1 MKWNERLSF
10 LYNQV
15 LDDDEEDEAADKKK
29 DEPGPSKRVT
39 KATVIDLLADEIEPL
54 LRNHENVANLVL
66 LSMVG
71 IYSKKTKQKVFF
83 SSLWHPIVLS
93 SLYAF
98 TW

>member
-1 MKWNERLSF
+1 M
-10 LYNQV
+10 YNQV

-83 SSLWHPIVLS
+83 QAFGTQLS
-93 SLYAF
+93 STACMLSHDKPAIV
-98 TW
+98 